1 MEKPQG
7 TKQFH
12 RQIKAYE
19 NMRFLES
26 KDARALRM
34 LAEYLEPLSRF
45 KRYGVRDTIVFMG
58 SARLISRQMAEA
70 ALAEAE
76 KVGRGVAAARTA
88 LSRRQDPAD
97 PLSLGD
103 VKPGKALFGKVLLFR
118 RLKLGGLIKRTDM
131 KMRFRRPWESFASQS

>member
-1 MEKPQG
+1 
-7 TKQFH
+7 
-12 RQIKAYE
+12 
-19 NMRFLES
+19 
-26 KDARALRM
+26 M

-58 SARLISRQMAEA
+58 SPRLISRQMAEA

-76 KVGRGVAAARTA
+76 KVRRGVAAARTA

-97 PLSLGD
+97 PLSLVY

>member
-1 MEKPQG
+1 MRMCARLGNYSIVLPDAILCLRGNLGQTLG

-19 NMRFLES
+19 DLRFLES
-26 KDARALRM
+26 KDGRALRI

-70 ALAEAE
+70 
-76 KVGRGVAAARTA
+76 R
-88 LSRRQDPAD
+88 
-97 PLSLGD
+97 
-103 VKPGKALFGKVLLFR
+103 
-118 RLKLGGLIKRTDM
+118 
-131 KMRFRRPWESFASQS
+131 

>member
-1 MEKPQG
+1 MSNPRSRYVFLLCGRDALLSNSARALDPSAILMERWILHKLHR

-26 KDARALRM
+26 KDARALRI

-58 SARLISRQMAEA
+58 SARLMSRETAER
-70 ALAEAE
+70 ALAEA
-76 KVGRGVAAARTA
+76 KAAGIGLEASSTSLE
-88 LSRRQDPAD
+88 LS
-97 PLSLGD
+97 
-103 VKPGKALFGKVLLFR
+103 
-118 RLKLGGLIKRTDM
+118 TYY
-131 KMRFRRPWESFASQS
+131 